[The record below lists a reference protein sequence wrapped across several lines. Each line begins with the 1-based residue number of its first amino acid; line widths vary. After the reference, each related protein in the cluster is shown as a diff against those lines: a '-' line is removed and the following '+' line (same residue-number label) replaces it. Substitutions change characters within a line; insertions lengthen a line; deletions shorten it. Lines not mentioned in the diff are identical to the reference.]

1 MSDIDDT
8 HSPTCTSINMI
19 HAQNE
24 ALIIWLPQKV
34 YFKCLGAFLCPLQ
47 LVEGHDE
54 EKTSAAFHSKP
65 DNRRLSTPK

>member
-1 MSDIDDT
+1 
-8 HSPTCTSINMI
+8 MI

-47 LVEGHDE
+47 HVEGHDE

-65 DNRRLSTPK
+65 DNR